1 MDNAP
6 NTDDNNDGGSTTL
19 TKMKN
24 TSSVI
29 QHKIQSVVIK
39 HILTFCAQVATL
51 NMKHV
56 WRCSNVHELLNRPDR
71 VEKFSFPV
79 ALQAKKN

>member
-29 QHKIQSVVIK
+29 QHKIQSVVIEL
-39 HILTFCAQVATL
+39 ILTFCAQFATL
-51 NMKHV
+51 NMNIV
-56 WRCSNVHELLNRPDR
+56 WG
-71 VEKFSFPV
+71 
-79 ALQAKKN
+79 